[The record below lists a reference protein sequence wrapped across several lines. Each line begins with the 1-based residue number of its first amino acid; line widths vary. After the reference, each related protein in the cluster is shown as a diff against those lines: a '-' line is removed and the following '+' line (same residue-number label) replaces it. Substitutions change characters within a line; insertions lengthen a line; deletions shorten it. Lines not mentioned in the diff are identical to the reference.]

1 MDTFI
6 IGGGKPLIG
15 EVTVAGA
22 KNVAVKALVAS
33 LLTDDPLILSNM
45 PHIHDVQLLL
55 ELLSKMGVNYTWSD
69 HEITLTHKGV
79 ASTTVPLDLGARIRT
94 SAMLVGPLLSRFG
107 DAKIPNPGGC
117 RIGARP
123 IDRPIQA
130 LRDMGAEITYNSD
143 DGYFYAKAKR
153 LHGAHITFP
162 KNTHTGTET
171 ILLAA
176 VLAQGQTIIDNAAE
190 EVEIDDLISLL
201 TAMGASIKRPSSR
214 QIVVTGVSTLHG
226 CSYRIMP
233 DRNEEVTFAIAAAI
247 TGGNITVHDS
257 RIEYLKTFLEFFTKA
272 GGLVSPISA
281 TETRYSLSSG
291 TIRATDVV
299 TAPHPGFMT
308 DWQGPW
314 AVFMTQAD
322 GESTLHETVFE
333 SRFSY
338 VSELHKMGAKI
349 DYFTPDI
356 GDPAS
361 YYNFNWA
368 DKTLDSQQAI
378 RIVGKTEL
386 HNAVLSMH
394 DLRAG
399 ATLVL
404 AALTAKGK
412 SYVHGVEQMDRG
424 YEHIVERLKKL
435 GADIVRVKEEENE

>member
-1 MDTFI
+1 MDTFVI
-6 IGGGKPLIG
+6 EGGKPLIG

-33 LLTDDPLILSNM
+33 LLTDEPLKLLNM
-45 PHIHDVQLLL
+45 PHIHDVHLLL
-55 ELLSKMGVNYTWSD
+55 ELLSKMGIQHTWSD
-69 HEITLTHKGV
+69 HEVTLTHKGV

-94 SAMLVGPLLSRFG
+94 SAMLLGPLLSRFG

-123 IDRPIQA
+123 IDRHIDA
-130 LRDMGAEITYNSD
+130 LRAMGAQITYNSQ
-143 DGYFYAKAKR
+143 DGYFYGKADT
-153 LHGAHITFP
+153 LHGTHVTFP

-176 VLAQGQTIIDNAAE
+176 VLAEGETVIDNAAE
-190 EVEIDDLISLL
+190 EVEVDDLISLL
-201 TAMGASIKRPSSR
+201 TSMGANIKRPMPR
-214 QIVVTGVSTLHG
+214 QIVVTGVSSLHG
-226 CSYRIMP
+226 CTYRIMP

-257 RIEYLKTFLEFFTKA
+257 NLLHLTTFLEFFTKA
-272 GGLVSPISA
+272 GGLASVISP
-281 TETRYSLSSG
+281 TETRYSLATG
-291 TIRATDVV
+291 TVGNTDVV
-299 TAPHPGFMT
+299 TMPHPGFMT

-314 AVFMTQAD
+314 AVFMTQAK
-322 GESTLHETVFE
+322 GVSTIHETVFE

-349 DYFTPDI
+349 EYFTPKVKN
-356 GDPAS
+356 PSA

-368 DKTLDSQQAI
+368 DKSVESQQAI
-378 RIVGKTEL
+378 RITGKTEL
-386 HNAVLSMH
+386 HNAVLSMN

-424 YEHIVERLKKL
+424 YEHIVERLQKL
-435 GADIVRVKEEENE
+435 GASISRVKEEE

>member
-1 MDTFI
+1 METFI
-6 IGGGKPLIG
+6 IEGGKPLIG
-15 EVTVAGA
+15 EVTIAGA

-33 LLTDDPLILSNM
+33 LLTDEPLILSNM
-45 PHIHDVQLLL
+45 PHIHDVHLLL
-55 ELLSKMGVNYTWSD
+55 ELLSKMGIQHTWAD
-69 HEITLTHKGV
+69 HEVTINHVGV
-79 ASTTVPLDLGARIRT
+79 ESTTVPFDLGARIRT
-94 SAMLVGPLLSRFG
+94 SAMLLGPLLSRFG

-123 IDRPIQA
+123 IDRHIQA

-143 DGYFYAKAKR
+143 DGYFYAKADN

-176 VLAQGQTIIDNAAE
+176 VLAKGETIIDNAAE

-201 TAMGASIKRPSSR
+201 IAMGASIKRPMPR
-214 QIVVTGVSTLHG
+214 QIVVTGVSSLHG

-257 RIEYLKTFLEFFTKA
+257 RPQHLKMFLEYFTKA
-272 GGLVSPISA
+272 GGLVSTISEA
-281 TETRYSLSSG
+281 ETRYSLVSG
-291 TIRATDVV
+291 TITATDVV
-299 TAPHPGFMT
+299 TAPHPKFMT

-314 AVFMTQAD
+314 SVLMTQAD
-322 GESTLHETVFE
+322 GVSTLHETVFE

-349 DYFTPDI
+349 EYFTPEI
-356 GDPAS
+356 ANPSS

-368 DKTLDSQQAI
+368 DKSVESQQAI

-424 YEHIVERLKKL
+424 YEHIVERLQAL
-435 GADIVRVKEEENE
+435 GADIVRIKEEE

>member
-1 MDTFI
+1 MDTFVI
-6 IGGGKPLIG
+6 EGGKPLIG

-45 PHIHDVQLLL
+45 PHIHDVHLLL
-55 ELLSKMGVNYTWSD
+55 ELLSKMGVTHTWSD
-69 HEITLTHKGV
+69 HEITLTHTGV

-94 SAMLVGPLLSRFG
+94 SAMLLGPLLSRFG

-123 IDRPIQA
+123 INRHVDA
-130 LRDMGAEITYNSD
+130 LRSMGAEISYNSD
-143 DGYFYAKAKR
+143 DGYFYGKATK

-176 VLAQGQTIIDNAAE
+176 VLAQGETIIDNAAE
-190 EVEIDDLISLL
+190 EVEVDDLISLL
-201 TAMGASIKRPSSR
+201 TAMGANIKRPIPR
-214 QIVVTGVSTLHG
+214 QIVVVGVSSLHG
-226 CSYRIMP
+226 TSYRIMS

-257 RIEYLKTFLEFFTKA
+257 NLEHLTTFLELFTKA
-272 GGLVSPISA
+272 GGLASVISP
-281 TETRYSLSSG
+281 TQTRYSLASG
-291 TIRATDVV
+291 SIHPTDVV
-299 TAPHPGFMT
+299 TMPHPGFMT

-322 GESTLHETVFE
+322 GVSTLHETVFE

-349 DYFTPDI
+349 EYFTPKI
-356 GDPAS
+356 KDPS
-361 YYNFNWA
+361 TYYNFNWA
-368 DKTLDSQQAI
+368 DKSLESQQAI

-424 YEHIVERLKKL
+424 YEHIVERLTAL
-435 GADIVRVKEEENE
+435 GADIVRMKEEK

>member
-1 MDTFI
+1 MDTFVI
-6 IGGGKPLIG
+6 DGGKPLIG

-33 LLTDDPLILSNM
+33 LLTDEPLILSNM
-45 PHIHDVQLLL
+45 PHIHDVHLLL
-55 ELLSKMGVNYTWSD
+55 ELLSKMGIQHVWSD
-69 HEITLTHKGV
+69 HEVTLTHTGV

-94 SAMLVGPLLSRFG
+94 SAMLLGPLLSRFG

-123 IDRPIQA
+123 IDRHIDA
-130 LRDMGAEITYNSD
+130 LRSMGAEISYNSD
-143 DGYFYAKAKR
+143 DGYFYAKAQK
-153 LHGAHITFP
+153 LHGAHVTFA

-171 ILLAA
+171 ILLAS
-176 VLAQGQTIIDNAAE
+176 VLAHGETIIDNAAE
-190 EVEIDDLISLL
+190 EIEIDDLIALL
-201 TAMGASIKRPSSR
+201 TCMGANIKRPTSR
-214 QIVVTGVSTLHG
+214 QIVVTGVSRLHG
-226 CSYRIMP
+226 ASYRIMP

-257 RIEYLKTFLEFFTKA
+257 RPLNLTTFLEFFSKA
-272 GGLVSPISA
+272 GGLASSISP

-291 TIRATDVV
+291 MIKATDVV
-299 TAPHPGFMT
+299 TEPHPKFMT

-314 AVFMTQAD
+314 SVFMTQAE
-322 GESTLHETVFE
+322 GISTLHETVFE

-349 DYFTPDI
+349 EYFTPEI
-356 GDPAS
+356 PDPSS

-368 DKTLDSQQAI
+368 DKSVESQQAI

-424 YEHIVERLKKL
+424 YEHIVERLKAL
-435 GADIVRVKEEENE
+435 GADIVRIKEEE